1 MIKIKKIIIL
11 LKIYLIKKNNG
22 AKEIKNNSEGP
33 FKN

>member
-1 MIKIKKIIIL
+1 MIKIKKN
-11 LKIYLIKKNNG
+11 YLIKKNNG